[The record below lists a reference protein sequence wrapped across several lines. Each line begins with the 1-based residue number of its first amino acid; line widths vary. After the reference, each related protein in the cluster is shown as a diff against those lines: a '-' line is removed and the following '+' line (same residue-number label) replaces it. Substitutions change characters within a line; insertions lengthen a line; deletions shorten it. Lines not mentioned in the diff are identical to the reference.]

1 MEQQT
6 IKNLN
11 VFLLGL
17 AFMLVFT
24 AFQTMGN
31 VQTVILDSAKNK
43 SSDGYVEGFNGD
55 GYYSLAVI
63 YAVFTCANWFAPPVV
78 SKLGPRITLFL
89 GGVCYSLFIAQLI
102 YPNDYMLYGASA
114 LVGFGAAM
122 IWVAQGNFLTL
133 NSDEDTITRNS
144 GIFWNLKNFA
154 LFIGNIFVF
163 FQFQGLTDIDS
174 KTRLMVCFLFLAFWL
189 FTSFQMKIPSNVNI
203 FNAFKT
209 RSIFKKLKEENI

>member
-133 NSDEDTITRNS
+133 NSDESTMERNS
-144 GIFWNLKNFA
+144 GLFWAMLQSS
-154 LFIGNIFVF
+154 LLIGNTFVY
-163 FQFQGLTDIDS
+163 FQFKGLEDID
-174 KTRLMVCFLFLAFWL
+174 KT
-189 FTSFQMKIPSNVNI
+189 
-203 FNAFKT
+203 T
-209 RSIFKKLKEENI
+209 RTTVIDTILLNLSIYWEFAVRSVIQQLEW